1 MNVYRK
7 VTLNPEPMNAYKE
20 LTKSSHLTSWIQILI
35 AILVIGSIH
44 YNSLHRLLIFEWDK
58 AAFQYCYFMPLVI
71 GILLWMRRREFA
83 SMPSRPAWIGI
94 ITVLIG
100 CFFLLL
106 GELGGE
112 FLSLYISMWFMILGL
127 CWAQFGWRKLKII
140 LFPLVLLLTTFPP
153 PRFFYVRLTSAVDL
167 ISARIAAQVLELLQI
182 PVFRQGNVLDLELT
196 QFQVTGAYSGL
207 GFLIPIGV
215 ATLIFVYLYRAR
227 LWKRVLVLCLA
238 VPLVASLNGVRIA
251 VLALL
256 ANTHQNEPVAGWV
269 HDALGWMMF
278 FIAIGVL
285 SGVIFFLPGR
295 KRFEQERQDA
305 VGHMEPDAGDL
316 GSNPATPK
324 RRVPLPYVLAVSIL
338 AGMFFFLQYRGHTY
352 DHFPQAGSFETF
364 PAQIGPW
371 QGRRSFLSSQLISEL
386 DLTDYVYMEYKGPP
400 GKEIDFY
407 VAWYT
412 SQSKGKSIH
421 TPETC
426 LRGVGWRFQEG
437 QEINVDLPGYKDSPV
452 RLNRTVLKSENS
464 RRLMYFWFRCR
475 GRNLINAYE
484 LKFFNFWDR
493 LIKRRTD
500 GALIRVMTPIAAPE
514 TIDDAEKRLQHF
526 LDSALPVLDTYLP
539 N

>member
-1 MNVYRK
+1 
-7 VTLNPEPMNAYKE
+7 
-20 LTKSSHLTSWIQILI
+20 
-35 AILVIGSIH
+35 
-44 YNSLHRLLIFEWDK
+44 
-58 AAFQYCYFMPLVI
+58 
-71 GILLWMRRREFA
+71 
-83 SMPSRPAWIGI
+83 
-94 ITVLIG
+94 
-100 CFFLLL
+100 
-106 GELGGE
+106 
-112 FLSLYISMWFMILGL
+112 
-127 CWAQFGWRKLKII
+127 
-140 LFPLVLLLTTFPP
+140 
-153 PRFFYVRLTSAVDL
+153 
-167 ISARIAAQVLELLQI
+167 
-182 PVFRQGNVLDLELT
+182 
-196 QFQVTGAYSGL
+196 
-207 GFLIPIGV
+207 
-215 ATLIFVYLYRAR
+215 
-227 LWKRVLVLCLA
+227 
-238 VPLVASLNGVRIA
+238 
-251 VLALL
+251 
-256 ANTHQNEPVAGWV
+256 
-269 HDALGWMMF
+269 
-278 FIAIGVL
+278 
-285 SGVIFFLPGR
+285 
-295 KRFEQERQDA
+295 
-305 VGHMEPDAGDL
+305 MEPDAGDL

-324 RRVPLPYVLAVSIL
+324 RRAPLPYVLAVSVL

-371 QGRRSFLSSQLISEL
+371 QGQRSFFSSELISEL
-386 DLTDYVYMEYKGPP
+386 DLTDYVHMEYKGPP

-452 RLNRTVLKSENS
+452 RLNRTVLTSENS

-526 LDSALPVLDTYLP
+526 LDSALPVLNTYLP
-539 N
+539 D